1 MGESIEDKGRLK
13 ERLDEDRREMA
24 IEVEELK
31 KEYNPLNR
39 LKESIEKSPWYWLA
53 GTLLVGFLLSRFSA
67 RRQIVYITRD
77 SAQTI
82 RASKDRNARAKR
94 DRSKTVRQ
102 VWALIK
108 PIITAYVGREIYQRT
123 RTRPDVTPA

>member
-1 MGESIEDKGRLK
+1 MAESIEDKGRLK

-24 IEVEELK
+24 IDVEELK

-39 LKESIEKSPWYWLA
+39 LRESIEKSPWYWLTGA
-53 GTLLVGFLLSRFSA
+53 LLAGFLLSRFSA
-67 RRQIVYITRD
+67 RRQIVYITGD

-82 RASKDRNARAKR
+82 RASKYRNARAKR
-94 DRSKTVRQ
+94 NRSQTVRQ

-108 PIITAYVGREIYQRT
+108 PIITAYVGREIYKRA
-123 RTRPDVTPA
+123 RTRPDVTAA

>member
-1 MGESIEDKGRLK
+1 MAESIEDKGGLK

-31 KEYNPLNR
+31 KDYNPLNR

-53 GTLLVGFLLSRFSA
+53 GALLVGFLLSRFSA
-67 RRQIVYITRD
+67 RRQIIYIMRD

-82 RASKDRNARAKR
+82 RASKDRNARAKGN
-94 DRSKTVRQ
+94 RSQTVRQ

-108 PIITAYVGREIYQRT
+108 PILTAYVGREIYQRT

>member
-1 MGESIEDKGRLK
+1 MAESIQDKGGLK
-13 ERLDEDRREMA
+13 ERLDEDRRKMA

-31 KEYNPLNR
+31 KDYNPLNR

-53 GTLLVGFLLSRFSA
+53 GALLLGFLLSHFSA
-67 RRQIVYITRD
+67 RGQIIYITRD

-94 DRSKTVRQ
+94 NRSQTVRQ

-108 PIITAYVGREIYQRT
+108 PILTAYVGREIYQRT